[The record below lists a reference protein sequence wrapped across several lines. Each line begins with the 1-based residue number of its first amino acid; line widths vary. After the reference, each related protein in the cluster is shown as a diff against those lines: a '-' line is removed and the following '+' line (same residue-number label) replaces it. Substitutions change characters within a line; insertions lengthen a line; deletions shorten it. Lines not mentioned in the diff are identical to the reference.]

1 MLLED
6 ASLPGSWVVAS
17 EVGLPKVRRRTSTL
31 LVRAAHMEDKIQQYF
46 FGYSFRGDQQEVV
59 RQILSGNDV
68 AVL

>member
-1 MLLED
+1 
-6 ASLPGSWVVAS
+6 
-17 EVGLPKVRRRTSTL
+17 
-31 LVRAAHMEDKIQQYF
+31 MEDKIQQYF